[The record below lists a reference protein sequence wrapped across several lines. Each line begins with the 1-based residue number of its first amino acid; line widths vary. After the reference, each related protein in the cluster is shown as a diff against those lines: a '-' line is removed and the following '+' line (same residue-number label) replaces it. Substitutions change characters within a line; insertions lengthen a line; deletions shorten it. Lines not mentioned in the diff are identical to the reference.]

1 MKKTMITV
9 AAAFIVMGTMVASVE
24 EGRTP
29 LFALAVFIAP
39 VALGRAAPSSPAA
52 LSSFRAGSSLL
63 RAGSSCG
70 APFIET
76 LLC

>member
-39 VALGRAAPSSPAA
+39 VALGRAAAICDT
-52 LSSFRAGSSLL
+52 FW
-63 RAGSSCG
+63 
-70 APFIET
+70 E
-76 LLC
+76 